1 MLAVLLS
8 LSLAQATVYVWVDKA
23 GVEHFTDDPGSIP
36 KGAKVRTTEGVTV
49 SRIDSDVVKNPPR
62 STTRAEE
69 EPPVP
74 GRSEEE
80 WRRLF
85 KEARRKVTTLEEDIE
100 ADRKKVEE
108 VNGLPVNAQFNCMGG
123 YWGPG
128 VTMGTVGGYGG
139 VGLTATGQLG
149 PALSVTGTA
158 VGTTVVRPG
167 TTYVNPCIFV
177 LNPEVERV
185 RERLASNRRELVR
198 AKEDLADLER
208 RAAFAAVPLHWRR

>member
-1 MLAVLLS
+1 MLAVLLAAIVS
-8 LSLAQATVYVWVDKA
+8 QATVYVWVDPA
-23 GVEHFTDDPGSIP
+23 GGEHFTDDASSIP
-36 KGAKVRTTEGVTV
+36 RGAKVRTTEGVEV
-49 SRIDSDVVKNPPR
+49 SRIESDVVKNPPR
-62 STTRAEE
+62 SVTHPAPE
-69 EPPVP
+69 EPPAP

-85 KEARRKVTTLEEDIE
+85 KEARRKVVTLEEDIE

-108 VNGLPVNAQFNCMGG
+108 VNGLPINAQYNCFGG

-128 VTMGTVGGYGG
+128 VTLGTVGGFG
-139 VGLTATGQLG
+139 VGATGQLG
-149 PALSVTGTA
+149 PGLGVTATA
-158 VGTTVVRPG
+158 GVTTVVRPAPML
-167 TTYVNPCIFV
+167 VSPCVFV

-208 RAAFAAVPLHWRR
+208 RASFAAVPLHWRR